1 MEEDTI
7 FIKCNCSCSGL
18 LITEDLE
25 FFGENNEVVSQD
37 FYIALYTHGEINT
50 NPSLWSRIKYAWW
63 HLKTGKK
70 YNDCVIMSDKNAMK
84 LIKYLSH
91 KLSKKYLLA
100 KQKKK

>member
-1 MEEDTI
+1 MKEEQI
-7 FIKCNCSCSGL
+7 FINCHCGCGGL

-25 FFGENNEVVSQD
+25 FFGKNNEVVRQD
-37 FYIALYTHGEINT
+37 FYIALYTHGERGI

-70 YNDCVIMSDKNAMK
+70 YNDCVIMSDKNAGK
-84 LIKYLSH
+84 LIVYLSH

-100 KQKKK
+100 KQKQK